1 MYQALYW
8 ESKGTTQQHHHI
20 VHGNVANAQVGLW
33 RPLLLEDWEMKK
45 PREKNQLQ
53 QEGKKIQESFHS
65 FFLDEKIS
73 KIKFAKW

>member
-1 MYQALYW
+1 
-8 ESKGTTQQHHHI
+8 
-20 VHGNVANAQVGLW
+20 
-33 RPLLLEDWEMKK
+33 MKK

-73 KIKFAKW
+73 KIKFAK